1 MFIARDWNTNFA
13 LKECLFGGVKLVK
26 NTDPDEYVYPGYC
39 IGFDLRSKFS
49 LPDGSM
55 GKMLLFLEL
64 IWAHLRILT
73 IRQKIS
79 WFFVK
84 DQRKD

>member
-1 MFIARDWNTNFA
+1 MSS
-13 LKECLFGGVKLVK
+13 LK
-26 NTDPDEYVYPGYC
+26 NADPDKYVYPVYC

-64 IWAHLRILT
+64 I
-73 IRQKIS
+73 
-79 WFFVK
+79 
-84 DQRKD
+84 